1 MRGMRSNK
9 QLLINKVQQNS
20 INKSNAMRPMF
31 SEASAAATLSA
42 FVRKDRAVYMYKR
55 RPVRTTSIVIAYY
68 LRTTSTLIYELK
80 CDLST

>member
-1 MRGMRSNK
+1 VRGMRSNK

-42 FVRKDRAVYMYKR
+42 FVRKDRAVY
-55 RPVRTTSIVIAYY
+55 I
-68 LRTTSTLIYELK
+68 
-80 CDLST
+80 